1 LDKRQNGRRFKENNE
16 EMFTITGQDRHGV
29 LQIDK
34 LGNIY
39 PSNHESGDIYNI
51 NGICGYLGSQGNHEQ
66 DIFLKEKIRKLTPL
80 ECWRLMGFDD
90 KDYWKTRNRLEKVYY
105 NGRDRSDSQMYKMA
119 GNSIVVNVLEFI
131 FKSLFGE

>member
-1 LDKRQNGRRFKENNE
+1 
-16 EMFTITGQDRHGV
+16 
-29 LQIDK
+29 
-34 LGNIY
+34 
-39 PSNHESGDIYNI
+39 
-51 NGICGYLGSQGNHEQ
+51 
-66 DIFLKEKIRKLTPL
+66 
-80 ECWRLMGFDD
+80 MGFDD